1 MSSPALV
8 PRAAPPPHHACLEFS
23 LRVPK
28 RHPSSRAFQSAS
40 PSRSPR
46 LVFPVSSACSRFFPV
61 PQGDARGRWRRR
73 PRSPRAPRARSR
85 LRAQSR
91 TAKARERVSAGD
103 GVQSPRRLLVPG
115 PPELATLFLSRAR
128 AVRAEL
134 FDASVDAIKKA
145 LSLSSSPPP
154 RRATGRARSG
164 TPATTVLPPRTADT
178 RPSPASAS
186 ITCLLNRPSPR
197 SLLLRATA
205 RAAAPTARLSRRRRR
220 RSARRASCCRSP
232 RRRGY
237 GNAPPGRPT
246 ARRARLFNR
255 GRRSATICAPCV
267 RTTRPSH
274 RAVQGSKARPRTWGS
289 RWVLSR
295 RTI

>member
-8 PRAAPPPHHACLEFS
+8 PHTAPPPHQRGFELWIARAS
-23 LRVPK
+23 PI
-28 RHPSSRAFQSAS
+28 PSRLLAPSRAPRPRAHRAS
-40 PSRSPR
+40 SFPSPPR
-46 LVFPVSSACSRFFPV
+46 VRVSFPA

-103 GVQSPRRLLVPG
+103 GVRSPRRLLVPG

-128 AVRAEL
+128 ALRTEL

-145 LSLSSSPPP
+145 LSVSSSPPP

-205 RAAAPTARLSRRRRR
+205 RASAPTARLSRRRRR

-267 RTTRPSH
+267 RTRPSH
-274 RAVQGSKARPRTWGS
+274 RAV
-289 RWVLSR
+289 
-295 RTI
+295 